1 MPRGFTLLELLI
13 TVSVLSIL
21 LAVAAP
27 SFENVNQTNK
37 MQRLADELHGFM
49 IQAKSEAVFRN
60 QDLWAHIDVASDPID
75 TGDWSITLTDSSVSG
90 GTPILFLSG
99 APYRN
104 ITFDPDY
111 TSQQI
116 KFDGVR
122 GKIKNGSIYFNP
134 VGMANSKLRLR
145 GSFGASRIVVCGEGG
160 ERYGYPECEV

>member
-21 LAVAAP
+21 LAVATP
-27 SFENVNQTNK
+27 SFKNINETNR
-37 MQRLADELHGFM
+37 MQRLASELHGFM

-60 QDLWAHIDVASDPID
+60 QDLWAHIDVASDPVD
-75 TGDWSITLTDSSVSG
+75 TGEWSITLTDSSVSG

-99 APYRN
+99 SPYRD

-111 TSQQI
+111 TSQQV

-122 GKIKNGSIYFNP
+122 GKVKNGSIDFSP
-134 VGMANSKLRLR
+134 AGMTNKTIRLK
-145 GSFGASRIVVCGEGG
+145 GSYGASRILVCGVTGAL
-160 ERYGYPECEV
+160 YGYPAC